1 MTNSSRYLI
10 AGGLLMLAIGCVAP
24 SAGVALSFAGRP
36 TLQESAPQTVNR
48 AEKADRLPLPV
59 AKKPVVPTSARPTP
73 LIGCEPVMSPLS
85 KSAQPNSFGHCLA

>member
-1 MTNSSRYLI
+1 MANITRHLI
-10 AGGLLMLAIGCVAP
+10 TGGLLLLAIDGVAP
-24 SAGVALSFAGRP
+24 RAGVALSFASSP
-36 TLQESAPQTVNR
+36 TVQESVPQTVNR

-73 LIGCEPVMSPLS
+73 LIGCEPLMSPLS